1 MTSKAIGARSAPV
14 KRWQDVDWIVWG
26 DDLAGI
32 PPARWLA
39 KYAKGVEPV
48 LKTSHMAAQVAA
60 VREGVGVALLPL
72 TYTRVE
78 AVMSIRCSRA
88 LQPSLAELPFN
99 ETWLVGHK
107 ALRGVP
113 RVAAVWDFFVEEFGQ
128 FDRAP

>member
-1 MTSKAIGARSAPV
+1 
-14 KRWQDVDWIVWG
+14 
-26 DDLAGI
+26 
-32 PPARWLA
+32 
-39 KYAKGVEPV
+39 
-48 LKTSHMAAQVAA
+48 MAAQVAA

-78 AVMSIRCSRA
+78 AIAPVRCSRA
-88 LQPSLAELPFN
+88 LEPSLTELPFN

-113 RVAAVWDFFVEEFGQ
+113 RVAAVWDFLVEEFGQ